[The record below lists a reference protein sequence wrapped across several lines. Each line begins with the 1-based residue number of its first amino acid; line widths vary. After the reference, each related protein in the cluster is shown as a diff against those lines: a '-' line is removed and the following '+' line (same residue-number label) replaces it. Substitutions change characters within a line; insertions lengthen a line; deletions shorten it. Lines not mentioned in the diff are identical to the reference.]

1 VKRVKPLACIL
12 GLLLSGATFAQQ
24 SADSLRRPGLASF
37 AHYYAGLMKSEE
49 GDFNGAIAE
58 FNHLIELNPSDAI
71 AYYNRGLLEA
81 NKRAFDRAIADL
93 NHAIQ
98 LSPKFARAFND
109 RGSIKATIKEIDGAI
124 ADFDHAIQLNPQ
136 FIQAYMNL
144 GSVEADSGDLNA
156 AIANFNQVVQLDPDS
171 VEAFES
177 LGSAKA
183 RKDDLQGA
191 IADYDQAIRL
201 DPKNFAAF
209 QKRAL
214 TRQLKGDFEGA
225 LSDLIHC
232 DELAPPGE
240 SRDYAHLDSWLV
252 RLRQGQSAEA
262 NRELAAYFSSR
273 RNTTATD
280 WVSKIARFLLDQI
293 SDTEFLA
300 DAASTD
306 VEKDRA
312 SHCEAWYYAGMK
324 RLLEG
329 DKKTAADCFR
339 KCLATQETTF
349 DEYMLARAELKSLET
364 TN

>member
-1 VKRVKPLACIL
+1 VKRAKPLACIL

-24 SADSLRRPGLASF
+24 SADSLRRPGLASY
-37 AHYYAGLMKSEE
+37 AHYYGGLMKSEE

-58 FNHLIELNPSDAI
+58 FNHLIELNPRDAI

-81 NKRAFDRAIADL
+81 NKREFDIAIADF
-93 NHAIQ
+93 NRAIQ

-109 RGSIKATIKEIDGAI
+109 RGSIKATMKEIDGAI
-124 ADFDHAIQLNPQ
+124 ADFNHAIQLNPQ

-144 GSVEADSGDLNA
+144 GSVEAYSGDLNE

-171 VEAFES
+171 VEAFEN

-183 RKDDLQGA
+183 RKDDLLGA

-209 QKRAL
+209 EKRAL

-240 SRDYAHLDSWLV
+240 SRDYANLYTWLV
-252 RLRQGQSAEA
+252 RVRKGQSAEA

-293 SDTEFLA
+293 SETEL

-312 SHCEAWYYAGMK
+312 PHCEAWYYAGMK
-324 RLLEG
+324 RLLAG
-329 DKKTAADCFR
+329 DRKTAADCFD

-349 DEYMLARAELKSLET
+349 DAYLLARAELKSLET